1 MKSKEKYLLRM
12 EQISKDFY
20 GNQVLKNVDL
30 FVKPGEIVGLVGENG
45 AGKSTLLNILFGDT
59 TIHETGGFKGKI
71 IFDGEEVNFSSPID
85 AINMGIGMVHQEFV
99 LISGFTATENIVLTK
114 EPTRYNFLSE
124 VFGDK
129 LNMLDRKE
137 MKKQAIEAI
146 KILEVELEPEMIVKE
161 MPVGYKQFTEI
172 AREVNKKSMKLLML
186 DEPTAVLTE
195 SEADIVMKVI
205 KKLAAKG
212 VSIIFISHRLQE
224 ILDSCDRI
232 VVLRDGSIQKELI
245 PSETNPREIAENMV
259 GRELEK
265 DIWKSKEIRK
275 FDETILEVNKLWVD
289 MPGEQVYGASFKVN
303 KGEIFG
309 IGGLTG
315 QGKLG
320 IANGIMGLYATEGE
334 VKFKGKS
341 LYLNNPKYVLEQG
354 MAFVSED
361 RRGLGLLLDQPI
373 FWNVAFTAM
382 QIKDNFTKSLLGGII
397 KWRDD
402 KAMIKVTREYIESLE
417 IKCVN
422 EKQFSR
428 ELSGGNQ
435 QKLCM
440 AKVFA
445 LRPEIMFVSEPTR
458 GIDVGAKS
466 LVLDTLRRYNSK
478 YGTTIIITSSELEEL
493 RLTCDR
499 IAIVDEGRIAG
510 ILPPT
515 VNPVEFGLLML
526 GKKSEAEEVF
536 TDEGKD

>member
-245 PSETNPREIAENMV
+245 PSETNPREIAENIC
-259 GRELEK
+259 L
-265 DIWKSKEIRK
+265 
-275 FDETILEVNKLWVD
+275 
-289 MPGEQVYGASFKVN
+289 
-303 KGEIFG
+303 
-309 IGGLTG
+309 
-315 QGKLG
+315 
-320 IANGIMGLYATEGE
+320 LYT
-334 VKFKGKS
+334 S
-341 LYLNNPKYVLEQG
+341 P
-354 MAFVSED
+354 SPRD
-361 RRGLGLLLDQPI
+361 GLL
-373 FWNVAFTAM
+373 
-382 QIKDNFTKSLLGGII
+382 
-397 KWRDD
+397 
-402 KAMIKVTREYIESLE
+402 
-417 IKCVN
+417 
-422 EKQFSR
+422 SR
-428 ELSGGNQ
+428 
-435 QKLCM
+435 M
-440 AKVFA
+440 
-445 LRPEIMFVSEPTR
+445 P
-458 GIDVGAKS
+458 
-466 LVLDTLRRYNSK
+466 
-478 YGTTIIITSSELEEL
+478 SS
-493 RLTCDR
+493 
-499 IAIVDEGRIAG
+499 A
-510 ILPPT
+510 
-515 VNPVEFGLLML
+515 
-526 GKKSEAEEVF
+526 
-536 TDEGKD
+536 